1 MSKIEVN
8 TVDVQCGSTL
18 TLGSSGKTVQL
29 ATGASQTGF
38 GRTGTVDWQT
48 SIKTSNF
55 TASSGEGYF
64 CNTSGGAF
72 TLTLPSSPSAGDIV
86 SFSDYGQT
94 FDTNAL
100 TIGRNGSNIAGVA
113 EDSVI
118 DTEGIA
124 ITLVYA
130 DATKGWIVTESGLQN
145 EAPKASF
152 VTATGGTVTTVC
164 TNFKVHTFTSPGTF
178 CVSCGGNSAGSN
190 TVDYF
195 VVAGGGGASGD
206 IGGGGGAGGFRLA
219 NSTCMPGPQTS
230 PLATPTALPVSTQAY
245 PITVG
250 AGGSGSPSGNAPT
263 TASSP
268 GSNSVFSTITSA
280 GGGGSSASAFC
291 CATGPDSGN
300 GLPGGS
306 GGGAKRARG
315 HTGGTGNTPSVSPP
329 QGNNGGSSVGTAPG
343 PAFSAGGG
351 GAGAAGGCGQG
362 GSPGPASGGGG
373 VGSFVVSAGFAGC
386 NGTPGPVSGARY
398 FSGGGSGGGSS
409 AAGDRPTSGTVGGG
423 GGSNSGDS
431 GPNGDPGDANTG
443 GGGSAGGND
452 SSGGSGGSGIV
463 IIRYKFQN

>member
-38 GRTGTVDWQT
+38 GSTGGISWQT
-48 SIKTSNF
+48 SIKTTDF
-55 TASSGEGYF
+55 TAVSNEGYF
-64 CNTSGGAF
+64 VNTSGGSNI
-72 TLTLPSSPSAGDIV
+72 TVTLPSSPSAGNVVAIKDYARTFGTNKVIV
-86 SFSDYGQT
+86 
-94 FDTNAL
+94 A
-100 TIGRNGSNIAGVA
+100 RNGSNMDGNA
-113 EDSVI
+113 EDTDLSTDGISV
-118 DTEGIA
+118 
-124 ITLVYA
+124 TLVFM
-130 DATKGWIVTESGLQN
+130 DSTKGWSFIN
-145 EAPKASF
+145 EDDTTQAGAAF
-152 VTATGGTVTTVC
+152 ITATGGTTSTC
-164 TNFKVHTFTSPGTF
+164 GNFKVHTFTSPGTF
-178 CVSCGGNSAGSN
+178 CVSCGGNSGGSN

-206 IGGGGGAGGFRLA
+206 IGGGGGAGGFRLS
-219 NSTCMPGPQTS
+219 NSTCMPGTQTS
-230 PLATPTALPVSTQAY
+230 PLATPTALPVSVQGY

-250 AGGSGSPSGNAPT
+250 AGGAGSPTGNAPT

-268 GSNSVFSTITSA
+268 GSNSVFSTIISA

-362 GSPGPASGGGG
+362 ASPGPAAGGGG

-386 NGTPGPVSGARY
+386 NGTTGPVSGARY

-423 GGSNSGDS
+423 GGSGSGDS

-452 SSGGSGGSGIV
+452 SSGGTGGSGIV
-463 IIRYKFQN
+463 IIRYKFQ